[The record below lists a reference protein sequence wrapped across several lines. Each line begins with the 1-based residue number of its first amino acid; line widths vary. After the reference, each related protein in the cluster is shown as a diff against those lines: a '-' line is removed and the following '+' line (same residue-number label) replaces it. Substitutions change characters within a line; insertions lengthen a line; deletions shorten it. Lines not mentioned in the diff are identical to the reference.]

1 MRFFC
6 LFFLTERMMLVSVV
20 HNRPDRTTCVCIS
33 KPLCTATSSLW
44 PSSKTHFSPTEEK
57 KKKRLTAELFFSLYS
72 LWHCVLP
79 NVQYFYCILL
89 ITWHQRDSRSIVD
102 RMVFVERLAIFYTL
116 FFIRRG
122 KKKKRKWG
130 NFLKESGLKESFG
143 PL

>member
-57 KKKRLTAELFFSLYS
+57 KEKKKNWTLFLTVQSVTLCLAKCAVLLLYFTHHVTPEGQS
-72 LWHCVLP
+72 IDCRSNGVCGATRH
-79 NVQYFYCILL
+79 ILH
-89 ITWHQRDSRSIVD
+89 T
-102 RMVFVERLAIFYTL
+102 FFYTK
-116 FFIRRG
+116 G
-122 KKKKRKWG
+122 EKKKRKWG

-143 PL
+143 LL

>member
-57 KKKRLTAELFFSLYS
+57 KEKKKELNSFSHCTVCDTVSCQMCSTFTVFYS
-72 LWHCVLP
+72 S
-79 NVQYFYCILL
+79 
-89 ITWHQRDSRSIVD
+89 RDTRGTVD
-102 RMVFVERLAIFYTL
+102 RLSIEWCLWSDSPYFTH
-116 FFIRRG
+116 FFLYEGG
-122 KKKKRKWG
+122 KKKKE
-130 NFLKESGLKESFG
+130 NEVIF
-143 PL
+143 